1 MTQRLFLDV
10 DGRLVHYRRLGSGPP
25 LVMLHPSPLSSA
37 VVMPVAQALAAGFTV
52 YALDTPGY
60 GLSDR
65 LPHEPRTLA
74 DYLDPL
80 AATLD
85 ALGLG
90 RVTLYGAA
98 TGAQIAVE
106 FAHRYPARVDLLV
119 MDTAGHIGEAQCA
132 AILERYFPD
141 VTPRADGAHLA
152 TWWHMVRELGHFF
165 PWPDTR
171 LAARIDRDLPPPA
184 VLQAL
189 LLDYLRAG
197 TGYALAYRPAFL
209 NERAE
214 RVQRVPVPTVLTRWE
229 GSIALSITDALI
241 DLDLPPQ
248 VEVLPL
254 GPSLAERGHGL
265 LAALRRR
272 RAATG
277 SDASPVAAPAA
288 AGRRYCD
295 VGDGTA
301 GLHAR
306 VWRSGAGRPL
316 VVLHELGGSSALHH
330 EFLAAAAASGRPVLA
345 LDLPGHGESA
355 CVPAARDSLAAHA
368 ALLLQA
374 IQACGLED
382 FDVLG
387 CGSGSVLA
395 AELTV
400 AADTLVGRQVLVGP
414 WLLDEA
420 ERREFATDLV
430 PELAPRS
437 DGAHLLAA
445 WTATRDA
452 ELYWPWFRRSRAT
465 IRWCEPQLAAQ
476 RLHPRCVELLKSAP
490 GYAPLLQATCA
501 TPLAER
507 LAAFGGETVLA
518 ATLDDP
524 LEPRCVPAAA
534 LAPRADV
541 LTLPA
546 GPRDWPDLLW

>member
-1 MTQRLFLDV
+1 MQRLFLDV
-10 DGRLVHYRRLGSGPP
+10 AGRLVHYRRLGAGPP

-37 VVMPVAQALAAGFTV
+37 VLMPVAQALAEGFTV

-65 LPHEPRTLA
+65 LPDAPRTLA
-74 DYLDPL
+74 DYLEPL

-106 FAHRYPARVDLLV
+106 FAHRYPARVGLLV
-119 MDTAGHIGEAQCA
+119 MDTAGHITEAQCT

-141 VTPRADGAHLA
+141 VSPRADGAHLA

-171 LAARIDRDLPPPA
+171 LTARIDRDLPPPA

-197 TGYALAYRPAFL
+197 EGYALAYRPAFL

-214 RVQRVPVPTVLTRWE
+214 RVQQVPVPTILTRWA

-241 DLDLPPQ
+241 ALGLPPQ

-254 GPSLAERGHGL
+254 GPSLAERGAGL

-272 RAATG
+272 LADAGADG
-277 SDASPVAAPAA
+277 SPGAAPAA
-288 AGRRYCD
+288 AARRFVA
-295 VGDGTA
+295 VGDDTA

-306 VWRSGAGRPL
+306 LWTSGAGRPL
-316 VVLHELGGSSALHH
+316 VVLHELGGSSALHRD
-330 EFLAAAAASGRPVLA
+330 FLAAAGAERPVVA

-355 CVPAARDSLAAHA
+355 CMPMAQDSVAAQA
-368 ALLLQA
+368 ALLLRA
-374 IQACGLED
+374 VEACGVED

-387 CGSGSVLA
+387 FGSGSVLA
-395 AELTV
+395 AELAS
-400 AADTLVGRQVLVGP
+400 AADTRVSRQLLVGP

-420 ERREFATDLV
+420 ERREFATELA

-445 WTATRDA
+445 WIAIRDA
-452 ELYWPWFRRSRAT
+452 ELYWPWFRRTRAA
-465 IRWCEPQLAAQ
+465 IRWCEPQLDPVS
-476 RLHPRCVELLKSAP
+476 LHARCVELLKSAP
-490 GYAPLLQATCA
+490 GFATLLRASCAAPLSA
-501 TPLAER
+501 R
-507 LAAFGGETVLA
+507 LGEFGGETVLA

-546 GPRDWPDLLW
+546 DPRDWPDLLW

>member
-1 MTQRLFLDV
+1 MQRLFLDLA
-10 DGRLVHYRRLGSGPP
+10 GRVIHYRRLGAGPP

-37 VVMPVAQALAAGFTV
+37 VVLPVAQALAEGFTV

-65 LPHEPRTLA
+65 LPEPPRSLA

-106 FAHRYPARVDLLV
+106 FAHRYPARVALLV
-119 MDTAGHIGEAQCA
+119 MDTAGHIDDAQCA
-132 AILERYFPD
+132 AVIERYFPD
-141 VTPRADGAHLA
+141 VAPRADGAHLA

-171 LAARIDRDLPPPA
+171 LATRIARDLPPPA
-184 VLQAL
+184 VLQSL

-197 TGYALAYRPAFL
+197 EGYAFAYRPAFL
-209 NERAE
+209 NERAA
-214 RVQRVPVPTVLTRWE
+214 RVQRVPVPTILTRWA

-241 DLDLPPQ
+241 EAGLPPQ

-254 GPSLAERGHGL
+254 GPSLAERGQGL
-265 LAALRRR
+265 LASLRRR
-272 RAATG
+272 FP
-277 SDASPVAAPAA
+277 DASAGESPTATPAA
-288 AGRRYCD
+288 SGPRFLD

-306 VWRSGAGRPL
+306 LSVPGPGRPL
-316 VVLHELGGSSALHH
+316 VMLHELGGSTALHR
-330 EFLAAAAASGRPVLA
+330 EFFAATAAERPVLA

-355 CVPAARDSLAAHA
+355 CAPATRGGLATHA
-368 ALLLQA
+368 AVLLRA
-374 IQACGLED
+374 IDACGFQE

-387 CGSGSVLA
+387 IGSGSALA
-395 AELTV
+395 AELAV
-400 AADTLVGRQVLVGP
+400 AADTRVARQLLIGP
-414 WLLDEA
+414 WLLADV
-420 ERREFATDLV
+420 ERSEFMDRYA
-430 PELAPRS
+430 PELTPRS
-437 DGAHLLAA
+437 DGTHLFAA

-452 ELYWPWFRRSRAT
+452 ELYWPWFRRTREA
-465 IRWCEPQLAAQ
+465 IRWCEPQLDPA
-476 RLHPRCVELLKSAP
+476 RLHARCVELLKAAP
-490 GYAPLLQATCA
+490 GFATLLQASCA
-501 TPLAER
+501 ASLAGR
-507 LAAFGGETVLA
+507 LADFGGETVLT
-518 ATLDDP
+518 ATLADP

-541 LTLPA
+541 VTLPA
-546 GPRDWPDLLW
+546 DPREWPDSLW